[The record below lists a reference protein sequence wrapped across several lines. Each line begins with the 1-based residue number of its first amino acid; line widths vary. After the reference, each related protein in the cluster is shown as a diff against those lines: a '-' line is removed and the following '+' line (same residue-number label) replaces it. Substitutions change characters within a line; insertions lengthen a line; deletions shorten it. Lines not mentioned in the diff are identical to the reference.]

1 MSTPFLA
8 ELLEVSPY
16 DRLTGIRLS
25 RPEPAYTEAGGV
37 LTLDLLSLPQDHEA
51 DVDGSL
57 VDRFLPYG
65 LGGFHGRADDG
76 GEWIVIAQYG
86 PPKDQG
92 SFGVARWS
100 QPSGRREPSAPEA
113 GPETCSSLSR
123 ALQLAHVPPFPC
135 AAAALDQRSLVEP
148 FPDPDVVADWSV
160 DQLYRA
166 LLAELCGMPL
176 DVIVQLTPLGCG
188 FPNDAHEC
196 QGDVTSDVFARWSA
210 PRA

>member
-8 ELLEVSPY
+8 ELLEVPPY

-25 RPEPAYTEAGGV
+25 RPEPAYTDAGGA
-37 LTLDLLSLPQDHEA
+37 LTLDLLSLPEDHEA

-76 GEWIVIAQYG
+76 SEWIVIAQYG

-92 SFGVARWS
+92 FGAVRS
-100 QPSGRREPSAPEA
+100 TQPWGRREASAPEP
-113 GPETCSSLSR
+113 GLETRWSLAR
-123 ALQLAHVPPFPC
+123 ALRLAGVPRFPR
-135 AAAALDQRSLVEP
+135 ATVALDRRSLVEP

-196 QGDVTSDVFARWSA
+196 QGDVTRDVFSRWSA